1 MPIPST
7 GNIPV
12 YLIDQPDQ
20 LQQSLQDL
28 GRCESLS
35 FDLEFDN
42 NSYGYGVTLCL
53 VQVAIPGACYFIDPL
68 AGLDLSGLYDLFAA
82 TAIQKLVHAPGE
94 DLRLLHSLGCYPKN
108 LFDTEVVARLLNY
121 EQPSLT
127 VLLWEKLG
135 FTMDKKQ
142 QRSNWLRRPLTE
154 AQVQYAADDVIW
166 LHPLKAVLEREA
178 AERGLLAFVQE
189 EQELLSTTIYSATD
203 KSSFLKPSDRHHL
216 SPQEQYITNE
226 LLRFRDGLARKMN
239 KPAYQV
245 MSEDMVRELAVG
257 ARLPESITEGPGVHP
272 RYKNSSFAAQL
283 RKQLEVARKEAA
295 TQNLSQEK
303 EGRPRMTAAQQAW
316 MRQTANDKETVF
328 APIKQALEQR
338 FGSYTTTFLLSNK
351 VINSLLNRSITLQDL
366 KPTYR
371 QVLIREI
378 AAEKGISL
386 ERYVGGSI

>member
-1 MPIPST
+1 
-7 GNIPV
+7 V

-28 GRCESLS
+28 GRCETLS

-53 VQVAIPGACYFIDPL
+53 VQVATPGACYVIDPL
-68 AGLDLSGLYDLFAA
+68 AGLDLSGLYDLFAEA
-82 TAIQKLVHAPGE
+82 AIQKLVHAPGE

-108 LFDTEVVARLLNY
+108 LFDTEVVARMLNY

-127 VLLWEKLG
+127 VLLREKLG

-178 AERGLLAFVQE
+178 EERGLLPFVQE

-203 KSSFLKPSDRHHL
+203 KSSFLKSSDRHHL

-245 MSEDMVRELAVG
+245 MSEDVVRELAIG
-257 ARLPESITEGPGVHP
+257 TRLPESITEGPGVHP
-272 RYKNSSFAAQL
+272 RYKNSSFVAQL
-283 RKQLEVARKEAA
+283 RKQLETARKEAA
-295 TQNLSQEK
+295 VQNLSQEK

-328 APIKQALEQR
+328 TPIKQALEQR

-378 AAEKGISL
+378 AAEKGINL
-386 ERYVGGSI
+386 EHYNRKSE